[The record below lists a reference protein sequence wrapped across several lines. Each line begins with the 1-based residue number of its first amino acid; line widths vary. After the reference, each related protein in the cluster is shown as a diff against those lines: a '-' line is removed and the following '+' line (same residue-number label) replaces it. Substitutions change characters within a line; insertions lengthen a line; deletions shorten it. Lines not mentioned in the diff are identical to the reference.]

1 MTLFANKVAFVTG
14 ASQGIGKATALIL
27 AKYGAYIVAVDIS
40 KEVEQTAEEI
50 KQLGREC
57 ISVITDVTNRERVE
71 SAVKTAIK
79 QFDKLDILVN
89 CAGIVSSSLLLGLPE
104 ELWDKTIDVNLKG
117 VYLVSQAVSKEMVK
131 RRTGKIVN
139 ISSQA
144 SKVGE
149 IGNGAYCASKA
160 GVNALTQVLALELAP
175 YNINVNAVCP
185 GYTDTEIMQKVFEI
199 RGPIEQMTPAD
210 YEKDLLSSVP
220 LKRMAKPEEIGELIS
235 FLCSDKSNYITGIA
249 VSIAGGKILF

>member
-40 KEVEQTAEEI
+40 KEVERTAEEI

-89 CAGIVSSSLLLGLPE
+89 CAGIVSSSLLLDLPE

-210 YEKDLLSSVP
+210 YEKDLLSQC
-220 LKRMAKPEEIGELIS
+220 AFEAYGQ
-235 FLCSDKSNYITGIA
+235 T
-249 VSIAGGKILF
+249 

>member
-1 MTLFANKVAFVTG
+1 MFANKVAFVTG

-40 KEVEQTAEEI
+40 KEVERTAEEI

-89 CAGIVSSSLLLGLPE
+89 CAGIVSSSLLLDLPE

-210 YEKDLLSSVP
+210 YEKDLLSQC
-220 LKRMAKPEEIGELIS
+220 AFEAYGQ
-235 FLCSDKSNYITGIA
+235 T
-249 VSIAGGKILF
+249 